1 MSLLLKAAL
10 AANLPP
16 PKPEDF
22 TGYQVTGIIIG
33 ILVIVIVIVIGIHV
47 TIIVM
52 GILVIV
58 IVDQIVF
65 LIDCQSKGVLID
77 PTLSQPSRL
86 AS

>member
-22 TGYQVTGIIIG
+22 TGYQVTGIMIG
-33 ILVIVIVIVIGIHV
+33 ILVIVIVIGIHV
-47 TIIVM
+47 TTIVI

-65 LIDCQSKGVLID
+65 LIDCPKVFSLT
-77 PTLSQPSRL
+77 PHSPSQVDWLLELR
-86 AS
+86 

>member
-33 ILVIVIVIVIGIHV
+33 ILVIVIVIGIHV
-47 TIIVM
+47 TIIVI